1 MIFSEADHNYRVGAT
16 RSVVPPPLQIDPYQA
31 RVDEIRA
38 ATLFGVRMR
47 RLGQDESADAAFNHA
62 RRIACAPPI
71 PPKPH

>member
-1 MIFSEADHNYRVGAT
+1 VIYSEADRNYHAGAT
-16 RSVVPPPLQIDPYQA
+16 LSVIPSPPQIDPYQA